1 MNVHDYKRR
10 LTNVEKHAVVNMG
23 LECNDLIV
31 WSKNASLKKEDEGR
45 CVVCYRLDGTLRSRC
60 FYDFTM
66 ALDFTFLH
74 SK

>member
-1 MNVHDYKRR
+1 MNVHDYKLR
-10 LTNVEKHAVVNMG
+10 LSNVEKNAVANIG

-45 CVVCYRLDGTLRSRC
+45 CVVWYRLDGRLKSRT

-66 ALDFTFLH
+66 ALTFLH

>member
-1 MNVHDYKRR
+1 MNVHDYKLR
-10 LTNVEKHAVVNMG
+10 LTNVEKSDVANFG
-23 LECNDLIV
+23 LECNDLIA

-45 CVVCYRLDGTLRSRC
+45 CVVWYRIDGRLKSRT

-66 ALDFTFLH
+66 ALTFLS